1 MKAIVDSCKKVI
13 DDYKP
18 TFLLIITNDEKI
30 QKNIAKALP
39 DLPSITATNDSVLYA
54 KLLERDLDVRELP
67 EAPLG
72 GMTILDQAEDLLLNA
87 YVEGLV
93 DISDKVLCLIST
105 SLEAM
110 IFLNVENIGILH
122 LKKQLEDRIDL
133 KLLEVLLNLTF
144 DIAREGREGR
154 IMGSLFVIGDI
165 KNVMKSSRQLII
177 NPFKGHTK
185 QERDILNKDN
195 WETIK
200 EFAQLDG
207 AIIIDNKGKV
217 EAAGRYI
224 SVSWDIY
231 LQSGLGGRH
240 LAGASIS
247 KTTNA
252 IALTVSA
259 SGVIR
264 MFKDGNEIFKVKT
277 V

>member
-1 MKAIVDSCKKVI
+1 MKALIDSCKNVI
-13 DDYKP
+13 DEYKS
-18 TFLLIITNDEKI
+18 TFLLIITNDEKT
-30 QKNIAKALP
+30 QKSLTKALP
-39 DLPSITATNDSVLYA
+39 KLPFIIATNNSILYE
-54 KLLERDLDVRELP
+54 KLLEKDLEVRELP

-93 DISDKVLCLIST
+93 DIDDKVLCVIST
-105 SLEAM
+105 SLEAV
-110 IFLNVENIGILH
+110 IFLNVEDIGILH

-133 KLLEVLLNLTF
+133 KLLEVLLNLSF
-144 DIAREGREGR
+144 EIAREGREGR
-154 IMGSLFVIGDI
+154 IIGSLFVIGDSD
-165 KNVMKSSRQLII
+165 NVMNSSRPLII
-177 NPFKGHTK
+177 NPYEGHK
-185 QERDILNKDN
+185 KKERTILDKEN

-207 AIIIDNKGKV
+207 AIIIDKKGL
-217 EAAGRYI
+217 AISAGRYI

-247 KTTNA
+247 KTTKA

-264 MFKDGNEIFKVKT
+264 IFKDGDEIFKVKT

>member
-1 MKAIVDSCKKVI
+1 MKALVDSCKKVI

-39 DLPSITATNDSVLYA
+39 DLPSITATNDSVLYV

-87 YVEGLV
+87 YVDGLV
-93 DISDKVLCLIST
+93 DINDKVLCLIST

-110 IFLNVENIGILH
+110 IFLNVENIGILD
-122 LKKQLEDRIDL
+122 LKKQMEDRIDL

-144 DIAREGREGR
+144 DIAREGRGGR
-154 IMGSLFVIGDI
+154 IMGSLFVIGDT

-207 AIIIDNKGKV
+207 AIIIDDKGKV

-231 LQSGLGGRH
+231 LQSGLVGRH

-252 IALTVSA
+252 IAFTVSA

-264 MFKDGNEIFKVKT
+264 IFKDGDEIFKVKT

>member
-1 MKAIVDSCKKVI
+1 
-13 DDYKP
+13 
-18 TFLLIITNDEKI
+18 LIITNDERT
-30 QKNIAKALP
+30 QKNIIRALP

-54 KLLERDLDVRELP
+54 KLIERGTDVRELP

-87 YVEGLV
+87 YVDGLV
-93 DISDKVLCLIST
+93 DINDKVVCLIST

-133 KLLEVLLNLTF
+133 KLLEVLLNISF

-154 IMGSLFVIGDI
+154 ILGSLFVVGDK
-165 KNVMKSSRQLII
+165 KNVMKSSRPLII

-185 QERDILNKDN
+185 KERDILNKDN

-207 AIIIDNKGKV
+207 AIIVDEKGMV

-247 KTTNA
+247 KTTKA
-252 IALTVSA
+252 IAVTVSA

-264 MFKDGNEIFKVKT
+264 IFKDGDEIFKVKM

>member
-1 MKAIVDSCKKVI
+1 MKALIESCKKVI
-13 DDYKP
+13 DEYTP
-18 TFLLIITNDEKI
+18 TFLLIITNDEKTQRSI
-30 QKNIAKALP
+30 TKELP
-39 DLPSITATNDSVLYA
+39 NLPLITATNDSVLYA
-54 KLLERDLDVRELP
+54 KLIDKGADVRELP

-93 DISDKVLCLIST
+93 DIDDKVLCLIST
-105 SLEAM
+105 SLQAM

-133 KLLEVLLNLTF
+133 RLLEVLLNLSF
-144 DIAREGREGR
+144 DISREGREGR
-154 IMGSLFVIGDI
+154 IFGSLFVIGDT
-165 KNVMKSSRQLII
+165 KNVMKLSRPLII

-185 QERDILNKDN
+185 KERDIMNKDN

-207 AIIIDNKGKV
+207 AIIVDDKGKV

-247 KTTNA
+247 KTTKA
-252 IALTVSA
+252 VAVTVSS
-259 SGVIR
+259 SGVVRI
-264 MFKDGNEIFKVKT
+264 FKDGNEIFKVKT